1 MKKLLIVLIA
11 LAMLA
16 PMVIADDAKVMPA
29 GVIRTYIVPSYV
41 FGDQAFDADG
51 KKIDGDEQSYFNLGA
66 AIEFGIND
74 FAAVQWAPGYNV
86 TGENTKLDAYS
97 LPGEASFTGP
107 FEIFAGAKFQVVGPA
122 APVANDKFRFAVAPG
137 VLIPAAFGYDAE
149 EEATNA
155 TSGEDFRVLPAQNAF
170 GLGARVYADYV
181 INEKIFLNLYSQFK
195 YFFPVKGE
203 NDFGEQFAYIAS
215 GGLDPIADEIDY
227 GYELTLEFEPHFDTL
242 IADGVSLGVGLPV
255 TMVMTPESEID
266 GTAQDDASK
275 KLTLNPGVSLFLMKT
290 PVPLEFSFNYGLP
303 VWGESASALQT
314 VVFKVKTYMKF

>member
-1 MKKLLIVLIA
+1 
-11 LAMLA
+11 MLA
-16 PMVIADDAKVMPA
+16 PMVMADDAKVMPA

-41 FGDQAFDADG
+41 FGDQKFDADG
-51 KKIDGDEQSYFNLGA
+51 EKVDGDEQSYFNLGA

-74 FAAVQWAPGYNV
+74 FITAAVQWAPGYNV
-86 TGENTKLDAYS
+86 TGENEAFDAY
-97 LPGEASFTGP
+97 PGEGAATGP
-107 FEIFAGAKFQVVGPA
+107 FEIFAGAKFQIVGPA

-149 EEATNA
+149 EEFTNIM
-155 TSGEDFRVLPAQNAF
+155 TGEDFQVLPTKNAF
-170 GLGARVYADYV
+170 GIGARAYADYV
-181 INEKIFLNLYSQFK
+181 INEKVFLNLYSQYK
-195 YFFPVKGE
+195 YFFPVDKE
-203 NDFGEQFAYIAS
+203 KTDAINFAGAT
-215 GGLDPIADEIDY
+215 GAGADQVDY

-242 IADGVSLGVGLPV
+242 VADGISLGLGLPV
-255 TMVMTPESEID
+255 TYVMTPKVKY
-266 GTAQDDASK
+266 DDTEVGEATK